1 VYGPLERRVY
11 LQLLRLVCEAGYSVL
26 SKQAFYRLG
35 EDGKIGYRDELRIL
49 DINFYLLAQTAS
61 RYFRPSNVQYLIS
74 IVSRTG
80 SLDSSG
86 GTVTR
91 LRAGNTKNR
100 GLIACNTNNLCP
112 LHSFQIGFGANPGT
126 CSIGAVGSLP
136 EIKQPERTA
145 DHSPRLELILKNEL
159 SCTSSSS

>member
-1 VYGPLERRVY
+1 MVYGPLERRVY
-11 LQLLRLVCEAGYSVL
+11 LQLLRLVCEAGYSVG
-26 SKQAFYRLG
+26 SIQAFYRR
-35 EDGKIGYRDELRIL
+35 KIGYRDELRIL

-61 RYFRPSNVQYLIS
+61 RYFRPSNVQYLIL

-91 LRAGNTKNR
+91 LRAGNTRNH
-100 GLIACNTNNLCP
+100 GLIPCNTNNLCL
-112 LHSFQIGFGANPGT
+112 LHSFQIGCGANPGT
-126 CSIGAVGSLP
+126 CSVGAVGSLP
-136 EIKQPERTA
+136 EINQPERKA

-159 SCTSSSS
+159 NCTSFSS